1 VQYLV
6 PSDAVSFA
14 EYCAQ
19 LTRKSRSNFY
29 YSFLFL
35 SKAKRQ
41 AIYAVYAFCRSVD
54 DVADSNAPEREKQLL
69 LDEWR
74 RELDRCYE
82 GKAQHP
88 ITVKLAQSIQQF
100 PIPKQRFEEL
110 IAGVEMDLTQHRYP
124 TFCELYEYCYR
135 VAGVVGLMCIE
146 IFGYRNPQ
154 AKDYAVNLGVALQLT
169 NIMRD
174 LKGDAERGR
183 IYLPQEELARFGYRE
198 EELLQGA
205 YTPAFIELMRFAGNR
220 ARAYFHHARQLLAEE
235 DRHALVAAEIMG
247 AIYYRLLET
256 IEASHY
262 RVFDRTMTLPTSYK
276 LWIALSIWTRTTCGS
291 RHR

>member
-1 VQYLV
+1 M
-6 PSDAVSFA
+6 SFA
-14 EYCAQ
+14 EYCSQ

-35 SKAKRQ
+35 SKEKRQ
-41 AIYAVYAFCRSVD
+41 AMYAVYAFCRSVD
-54 DVADSNAPEREKQLL
+54 DIADGTTSEREKQGL

-74 RELDRCYE
+74 HELDRCYE

-88 ITVKLAQSIQQF
+88 ITVKLAQSLQQF
-100 PIPKQRFEEL
+100 PIPKEHFEEL
-110 IAGVEMDLTQHRYP
+110 IAGVEMDLTHHRYP
-124 TFCELYEYCYR
+124 TFRELYAYCYR

-146 IFGYRNPQ
+146 IFGYRNPK
-154 AKDYAVNLGVALQLT
+154 AKDYAINLGVALQLT

-183 IYLPQEELARFGYRE
+183 IYLPQEDLARFGYRE
-198 EELLQGA
+198 EELLLDA

-220 ARAYFHHARQLLAEE
+220 ARQYFDQARQLLAEE
-235 DRHALVAAEIMG
+235 DRRSLVAAEIMG

-256 IEASHY
+256 IEAERY
-262 RVFDRTMTLPTSYK
+262 RVFDRTITLPTSHK
-276 LWIALSIWTRTTCGS
+276 LWIALSIGVRSAC
-291 RHR
+291 RAMLP

>member
-1 VQYLV
+1 
-6 PSDAVSFA
+6 VSFA
-14 EYCAQ
+14 EYCTQ

-35 SKAKRQ
+35 SKDQRQ
-41 AIYAVYAFCRSVD
+41 AMYAVYAFCRSVD
-54 DVADSNAPEREKQLL
+54 DVADGTASACEKQGL

-74 RELDRCYE
+74 RELDRCYD

-88 ITVKLAQSIQQF
+88 ITVKLAQSLQQF
-100 PIPKQRFEEL
+100 PIPKEHFAEL
-110 IAGVEMDLTQHRYP
+110 IAGVEIDLTHHRYP
-124 TFCELYEYCYR
+124 TFRELYDYCYR

-146 IFGYRNPQ
+146 IFGYRNPK
-154 AKDYAVNLGVALQLT
+154 AKDYAINLGVALQLT

-183 IYLPQEELARFGYRE
+183 IYLPQEDLARFGYRE
-198 EELLQGA
+198 EELLRDA

-220 ARAYFHHARQLLAEE
+220 ARHYFQQARQLLAEE
-235 DRHALVAAEIMG
+235 DRRSLVAAEIMG

-256 IEASHY
+256 IEAERY
-262 RVFDRTMTLPTSYK
+262 RVFDRTITLPTSHK
-276 LWIALSIWTRTTCGS
+276 LWIALSIGVRSAC
-291 RHR
+291 RAMLP